1 MTCPRLEYME
11 LMQIF
16 PDTEQLK
23 NTIVTTIWNDDRL
36 LREDLKDIAVMLL
49 DELKR
54 G

>member
-1 MTCPRLEYME
+1 ME